1 MSSHRTR
8 GTSNSCGPEMDGQWV
23 NTRKIGISLCPQV
36 RRKWGKVSNLVYQ
49 PTSLPPSPEAAAD
62 ATTLRDLQRA
72 RALAAAPPRPEEK
85 AADPA
90 DPSPAGSGPA
100 TQTPGTKARGVCSQ
114 PLEGRGRTQREGQG
128 REGRRS
134 RYLAG
139 RHSAASSFS
148 LSGDAPGRGPSA
160 RLRGS
165 RGGCSGEA
173 AGRAL
178 SRGYRPLARP
188 ALRHHL
194 YAPRLDPGARSA
206 AECLATAEC
215 SAAARGAGPLPSP
228 GQAEGPA
235 EGRGRRPRSL
245 GFAPPRARRTRSH
258 RLPTNSPPASGRWLH
273 SAPR

>member
-8 GTSNSCGPEMDGQWV
+8 GPSNSCGPEMDGQWV

-114 PLEGRGRTQREGQG
+114 PLEGRGRTQRG
-128 REGRRS
+128 RAGERGKALTLPCRAPLSRLFVLPLRGRSGTRALREAAGLPRRLLWGGCWAGAVPRLPSLGAPRAPAPPLRAAAGPRCALGCRVLGDCGVLGCGARRRATPLS
-134 RYLAG
+134 RAGGGAG
-139 RHSAASSFS
+139 RGAGAATSQ
-148 LSGDAPGRGPSA
+148 PGIRPSA
-160 RLRGS
+160 RPQDPEPPPPNQLT
-165 RGGCSGEA
+165 SGL
-173 AGRAL
+173 RAL
-178 SRGYRPLARP
+178 
-188 ALRHHL
+188 
-194 YAPRLDPGARSA
+194 A
-206 AECLATAEC
+206 A
-215 SAAARGAGPLPSP
+215 
-228 GQAEGPA
+228 
-235 EGRGRRPRSL
+235 
-245 GFAPPRARRTRSH
+245 
-258 RLPTNSPPASGRWLH
+258 
-273 SAPR
+273 